1 MWMCGSPLLEQLISA
16 PQIPMPGHVLKV
28 QGVGGGVGSGVGGGG
43 VGYAVGYG
51 VGARQSS
58 ILSMSS

>member
-1 MWMCGSPLLEQLISA
+1 
-16 PQIPMPGHVLKV
+16 MPGQVLNA
-28 QGVGGGVGSGVGGGG
+28 QGVGGGVGSGVGGDG

-58 ILSMSS
+58 IRSMTS